1 MNYER
6 PGLLDRLASEYALGT
21 LRGRARRRFERLLQR
36 SASVRAA
43 VRGWEERLAGLTA
56 FVPAVKPRPRVWEAI
71 ERRTQPIRAS
81 TKPSWWSSLWKPALG
96 FAFGVAATIGLVHT
110 MPNVFL
116 TLDDIAQRQQALP
129 QSYVGLLVDKDG
141 QPTLLVSSTRHGKRV
156 TVKSLRGLEV
166 PAGKVLQVWA
176 LPQDGA
182 PFPLGVAQATRPP
195 RSTSFE
201 MVDTSEKL
209 LANVP
214 RLAVSLEDAP
224 AKPGA
229 LPAEFILAGHC
240 VKLW

>member
-6 PGLLDRLASEYALGT
+6 PELLDRLASEYALGT

-36 SASVRAA
+36 SASARAA
-43 VRGWEERLAGLTA
+43 VRGWEERLAGLA
-56 FVPAVKPRPRVWEAI
+56 ASVPAVTPRARVWEAI
-71 ERRTQPIRAS
+71 ERRTQPAGAK
-81 TKPSWWSSLWKPALG
+81 TKASWWSSLWKPALG
-96 FAFGVAATIGLVHT
+96 FAFGVAATIGLVQT
-110 MPNVFL
+110 MPNAFF

-129 QSYVGLLVDKDG
+129 QSYVGLLVDKEG

-156 TVKSLRGLEV
+156 TVKSLRALEV

-176 LPQDGA
+176 LPKEGA
-182 PFPLGVAQATRPP
+182 PFPLGVAQATKPP
-195 RSTSFE
+195 GSTTFE
-201 MVDTSEKL
+201 MADTSEKL